1 MTLVTL
7 MKNVHVLFCLI
18 LSGNCVFFPTVS
30 LHCSL
35 ERSLLKMFLDGMHS
49 TCRLLVRTM
58 QYRPF
63 LKHSKC
69 SKYRRLHNS
78 TFFQSDVSTADST
91 IFSLSSGHGK
101 CGVAVIRVSGSGTKT
116 VLQQI
121 SGIKKIPTPRLANLR
136 TLVNP
141 KTGVNIDRGL
151 VLYFEGK
158 FHDLTRKPC
167 Q

>member
-7 MKNVHVLFCLI
+7 SLMKNVQHVLKWKLC
-18 LSGNCVFFPTVS
+18 FFPTIS

-35 ERSLLKMFLDGMHS
+35 GRSLLKMFLDRMRS
-49 TCRLLVRTM
+49 TCRLLLRTM

-78 TFFQSDVSTADST
+78 TFFQSDVSTAEST

-141 KTGVNIDRGL
+141 KTGVNIDKGL

-158 FHDLTRKPC
+158 LHYLTRKHF